1 MQRASSAPT
10 QCACHGSR
18 PGRTVQL
25 PPEGAGTGATA
36 GVGAG
41 VDGLGVRFG
50 GVGAGVGAGFGGVTG
65 PLPQPGLP
73 APTPAQHVSML
84 AYEPQPPWRHFQ
96 DAAESEAA
104 IDEHRIAPSDQP

>member
-1 MQRASSAPT
+1 MQRASFAPT

-41 VDGLGVRFG
+41 VDGLGVG
-50 GVGAGVGAGFGGVTG
+50 TGVAGVGVGFGGVTG

-73 APTPAQHVSML
+73 APTPAQHASML
-84 AYEPQPPWRHFQ
+84 AYEPQPPWHFH
-96 DAAESEAA
+96 APAGSEAA